1 MPGALP
7 ILLGL
12 TLLGYLSRRRGDGVG
27 QDADQGGPPDEGPPP
42 DDGGGGYYQGDQG
55 SPSMADLVAA
65 ANGGDD
71 ATIQWFRQ
79 QGRNAC
85 GIVGPPCVMDDI
97 GLWVM
102 PEAAPMEAP
111 TPGYETMTF
120 RPTWIWSDEHGGWF
134 NRERPWERWEGHGT
148 PPGAPR
154 PGAPGSPGVPWH
166 EPSGPAHGGLGVH
179 PGWPAPHGA
188 PPAAHGGPVLGHG
201 GGIQHHHAE
210 ALPGLAQHRD
220 VACGLLAEREV
231 LPDDH
236 LDDVQTFDEQFVDVA
251 VGSQL
256 HEVRGEGHYQEDVD
270 AHFLDQLGAAR
281 QRGQLCGMAARE
293 DDFHGMGVERHQD
306 RRHSA
311 RSAGLDGM
319 VDELRVSAVHSVE
332 HADRDDASAP
342 VRGDL
347 ILTPP
352 ALHDR

>member
-188 PPAAHGGPVLGHG
+188 PPAAHGGPVLHPEPHGAPPAGHDAPPAGHSIIAHPSWQVPHGATPPSHDGTVPTFPGDHHVVEPGAGVPSHGTPPPTPSHVAHPGPTGTPSHG
-201 GGIQHHHAE
+201 GPPPHVTHTGPT
-210 ALPGLAQHRD
+210 LPT
-220 VACGLLAEREV
+220 
-231 LPDDH
+231 PKK
-236 LDDVQTFDEQFVDVA
+236 
-251 VGSQL
+251 
-256 HEVRGEGHYQEDVD
+256 
-270 AHFLDQLGAAR
+270 
-281 QRGQLCGMAARE
+281 
-293 DDFHGMGVERHQD
+293 
-306 RRHSA
+306 
-311 RSAGLDGM
+311 
-319 VDELRVSAVHSVE
+319 
-332 HADRDDASAP
+332 
-342 VRGDL
+342 
-347 ILTPP
+347 TPP
-352 ALHDR
+352 KTTGPARPGQPPPVTGVPFDPRT